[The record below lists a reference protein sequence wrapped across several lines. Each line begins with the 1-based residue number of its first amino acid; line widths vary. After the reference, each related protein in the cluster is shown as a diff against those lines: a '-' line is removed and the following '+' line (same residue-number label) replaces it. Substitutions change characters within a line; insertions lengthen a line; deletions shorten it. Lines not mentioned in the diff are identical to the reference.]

1 MLILLQGTG
10 DESRMNRRPLG
21 RTGLEVSEIGFGGWQ
36 LCNDDS
42 WGGMDA
48 RTAHR
53 LVHAAVDNGINLF
66 DTAPNYAGTQSERVL
81 GDALQGK
88 RDKVVLVSKFGHTP
102 DGRTEFT
109 VKGFRE
115 SLEGSL
121 GRLRTDYLDVLL
133 LHNPP
138 GEMYRGTDPLWG
150 ALEEARLQGKI
161 RHYGASLDFAAE
173 VEECLSNT
181 KSSVLEVLFNIFHQD
196 VRRAFAHVRQK
207 GAGTIVKV
215 PLDSGWLTGR
225 FDASSRFEGI
235 RARWTE
241 EQIEQRSEL
250 VSRIRWLVAD
260 GSELAHKAIGYLLSY
275 DEVSCV
281 IPGMRTLE
289 QLESNL
295 AAANCRISPA
305 DRRRLEELW
314 DDVTENGSKLLPW

>member
-1 MLILLQGTG
+1 
-10 DESRMNRRPLG
+10 MNRRPLG

-42 WGGMDA
+42 WGGMDV

-53 LVHAAVDNGINLF
+53 LVHAAVDEGINLF
-66 DTAPNYAGTQSERVL
+66 DTAPNYARTQSERVL
-81 GDALQGK
+81 GDALRGK
-88 RDKVVLVSKFGHTP
+88 REKVVLVSKFGHAA
-102 DGRTEFT
+102 DGRTEFS
-109 VKGFRE
+109 VDGFRK
-115 SLEGSL
+115 SLEDSL

-138 GEMYRGTDPLWG
+138 REMYGGTDPLWD
-150 ALEEARLQGKI
+150 ALEAARLQGKI
-161 RHYGASLDFAAE
+161 RHYGASLDLAAE
-173 VEECLSNT
+173 VEQCLSNT

-196 VRRAFAHVRQK
+196 VRRSFGHVRQK
-207 GAGTIVKV
+207 GTGIIAKV

-235 RARWTE
+235 RVRWSK
-241 EQIEQRSEL
+241 EQIAQRAEL

-260 GSELAHKAIGYLLSY
+260 GSELAHKAIGFLLSY

-289 QLESNL
+289 QLASNL
-295 AAANCRISPA
+295 AAANCRVSPA
-305 DRRRLEELW
+305 DRARLEEFW
-314 DDVTENGSKLLPW
+314 DDVTGNGTQLLPW

>member
-1 MLILLQGTG
+1 
-10 DESRMNRRPLG
+10 MNTRPLG

-36 LCNDDS
+36 LCNVDS
-42 WGGMDA
+42 WGGMDT
-48 RTAHR
+48 RTAHH
-53 LVHAAVDNGINLF
+53 LVHAAVDGGINLF

-88 RDKVVLVSKFGHTP
+88 REKVVLVSKFGHTP
-102 DGRTEFT
+102 DGQTEFH
-109 VKGFRE
+109 VNGFRE

-121 GRLRTDYLDVLL
+121 SRLRTDYLDVLL

-138 GEMYRGTDPLWG
+138 GEMYEGTDPLWD

-161 RHYGASLDFAAE
+161 RHYGASLDSAAE
-173 VEECLSNT
+173 AEKCLANT

-235 RARWTE
+235 RARWSE
-241 EQIEQRSEL
+241 EQIEQRAEL

>member
-1 MLILLQGTG
+1 MLIHWQKTG

-36 LCNDDS
+36 LCNNDS
-42 WGGMDA
+42 WGGMDV

-53 LVHAAVDNGINLF
+53 LVHAAVDGGINLF

-81 GDALQGK
+81 GDALRGK
-88 RDKVVLVSKFGHTP
+88 REQVVLVSKFGHTP
-102 DGRTEFT
+102 DGQTEFT
-109 VKGFRE
+109 VNGFWK

-138 GEMYRGTDPLWG
+138 GEMYAGTDPLWD
-150 ALEEARLQGKI
+150 AMEKARLQGKI
-161 RHYGASLDFAAE
+161 RHYGASLDLATE
-173 VEECLSNT
+173 VEQCLSNT

-196 VRRAFAHVRQK
+196 VRRSFAHVRQQ
-207 GAGTIVKV
+207 GAGVIAKV

-235 RARWTE
+235 RARWSE
-241 EQIEQRSEL
+241 EQIAQRSEL

-260 GSELAHKAIGYLLSY
+260 GSELAHKAIAYLLSY

-281 IPGMRTLE
+281 IPGMRTAE

-295 AAANCRISPA
+295 AAANCRITPD

-314 DDVTENGSKLLPW
+314 DDVTGNGSRLHPW

>member
-1 MLILLQGTG
+1 
-10 DESRMNRRPLG
+10 MNKRPLG

-42 WGGMDA
+42 WGGMDVP
-48 RTAHR
+48 TAHR
-53 LVHAAVDNGINLF
+53 LVHAALDGGINLF

-81 GDALQGK
+81 GDALRGR
-88 RDKVVLVSKFGHTP
+88 RDAVVLVSKFGHTA
-102 DGRTEFT
+102 DGRTDFT
-109 VKGFRE
+109 ANGLRE

-121 GRLRTDYLDVLL
+121 RRLRTDYLDVLL

-138 GEMYRGTDPLWG
+138 REMYGGTDPLWD
-150 ALEEARLQGKI
+150 AMEQARLQGRI

-173 VEECLSNT
+173 AEDCLSHT
-181 KSSVLEVLFNIFHQD
+181 KSRVLEVLFNLFHQD
-196 VRRAFAHVRQK
+196 VRRAFARVRQQ
-207 GAGTIVKV
+207 GAGIIVKV

-225 FDASSRFEGI
+225 FDAGSRFQGI
-235 RARWTE
+235 RARWSK
-241 EQIEQRSEL
+241 EQIAQRAEL

-281 IPGMRTLE
+281 IPGMRTLA

-295 AAANCRISPA
+295 AAANCRVSPA

-314 DDVTENGSKLLPW
+314 EEVTENGSKLLPW

>member
-1 MLILLQGTG
+1 
-10 DESRMNRRPLG
+10 MNKRPLG

-53 LVHAAVDNGINLF
+53 LVHAAVDGGINLF
-66 DTAPNYAGTQSERVL
+66 DTAPNYAATQSESVL
-81 GDALQGK
+81 GDALRGK
-88 RDKVVLVSKFGHTP
+88 REQVVLVSKFGHTP
-102 DGRTEFT
+102 DGQTEFT
-109 VKGFRE
+109 VNGFWK
-115 SLEGSL
+115 SLEASL
-121 GRLRTDYLDVLL
+121 DRLRTDYLDVLL
-133 LHNPP
+133 LHNPSSD
-138 GEMYRGTDPLWG
+138 MYAGTDPLWD

-161 RHYGASLDFAAE
+161 RHYGASLDFASE
-173 VEECLSNT
+173 VEECLANT
-181 KSSVLEVLFNIFHQD
+181 KSRVLEVLFNIFHQD
-196 VRRAFAHVRQK
+196 VRRAFAHVRQQ

-225 FDASSRFEGI
+225 FDASSRFGGI
-235 RARWTE
+235 RARWSR
-241 EQIEQRSEL
+241 EQIARRAEL

-260 GSELAHKAIGYLLSY
+260 GSELAHKAIAYLLSY
-275 DEVSCV
+275 AEVSCV

-295 AAANCRISPA
+295 AAASCRISA
-305 DRRRLEELW
+305 SDRRRLEELW